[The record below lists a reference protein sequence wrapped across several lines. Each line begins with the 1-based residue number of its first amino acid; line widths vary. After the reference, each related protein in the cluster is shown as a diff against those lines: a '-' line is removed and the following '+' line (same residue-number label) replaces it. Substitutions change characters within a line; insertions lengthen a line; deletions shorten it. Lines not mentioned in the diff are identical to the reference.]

1 MKKFQLNVF
10 GKTLKT
16 CSDDPLTGFFR
27 DGCCNSSVNDK
38 GEHTVCA
45 IVSDKFLKFSLS
57 KGNDLITPR
66 EEFNFPGL
74 MDGDRWCLCVDRW
87 IEAYQN
93 ECAPRL
99 VLEATNVDVLKKIDI
114 EILKKFA
121 LDIN

>member
-10 GKTLKT
+10 GKALKT

-27 DGCCNSSVNDK
+27 DGCCNSSVNDL

-45 IVSDKFLKFSLS
+45 ILSDKFLKFSLS
-57 KGNDLITPR
+57 KGNDLVTPR
-66 EEFNFPGL
+66 KEFNFPGL
-74 MDGDRWCLCVDRW
+74 MEGDRWCLCVDRW
-87 IEAYQN
+87 IEAYKN
-93 ECAPRL
+93 VCAPRII
-99 VLEATNVDVLKKIDI
+99 LEATNIDVLKKIDI

>member
-1 MKKFQLNVF
+1 MKKSQLNVF
-10 GKTLKT
+10 GKALKT

-27 DGCCNSSVNDK
+27 DGCCNSSVNDL

-45 IVSDKFLKFSLS
+45 ILSDKFLKFSLS
-57 KGNDLITPR
+57 KGNDLVTPR
-66 EEFNFPGL
+66 KEFNFPGL
-74 MDGDRWCLCVDRW
+74 MEGDRWCLCVDRW

>member
-1 MKKFQLNVF
+1 MNKSQLNVF
-10 GKTLKT
+10 GKALKT

-45 IVSDKFLKFSLS
+45 VVSDKFLKFSLS
-57 KGNDLITPR
+57 KRNDLITPR
-66 EEFNFPGL
+66 EELNFPGL

>member
-1 MKKFQLNVF
+1 MNKSQLNVF
-10 GKTLKT
+10 GKVLKI

-45 IVSDKFLKFSLS
+45 VVSDKFLKFSLS
-57 KGNDLITPR
+57 KRNDLITPR
-66 EEFNFPGL
+66 EELNFPGL

>member
-1 MKKFQLNVF
+1 MNKSQLNVF
-10 GKTLKT
+10 GKALKT